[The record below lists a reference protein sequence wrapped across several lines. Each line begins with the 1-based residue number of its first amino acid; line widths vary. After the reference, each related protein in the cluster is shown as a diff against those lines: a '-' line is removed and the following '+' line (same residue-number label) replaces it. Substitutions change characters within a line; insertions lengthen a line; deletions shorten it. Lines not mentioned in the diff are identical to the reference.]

1 MAENDKCRAIHN
13 VFKLIKACQLSFKY
27 QTEPL
32 YFTID
37 KNSKYTWPVEYL
49 DFNDYEDKQTIVVIL
64 NKDIKRG
71 GPRLLQTDIERLQRI
86 CNETHVNDKTPRT
99 GVYVFD
105 FDCMID
111 ARKAFS
117 DFHKNLMETFTVK
130 PFINF
135 LREEVC
141 QTCVP
146 EDPKEINP
154 WQFIGIQC
162 EEFLKQST
170 SIVYRDY
177 EYYITSMV
185 FGFQNADWFTWPIKF
200 IKSLSI
206 EPDEDNKWVLK
217 EYSDGFKLLDK
228 VKMKTYE
235 VLHRDLIDE
244 KKSDIPKLMVI
255 RNPAE
260 NDAQGRGLNFILE
273 RTACIIQGLNVFIVT
288 KGGLLVKTVAI
299 ADGVYDF
306 YSTYK
311 HFYVKNPGD
320 IPSDQEL
327 TKELLNHRVQFI
339 DPR

>member
-1 MAENDKCRAIHN
+1 MEEKDKCQAIHN
-13 VFKLIKACQLSFKY
+13 VFKLIKACQLSFKH

-37 KNSKYTWPVEYL
+37 KTSKYTWPVEYL
-49 DFNDYEDKQTIVVIL
+49 HFNDYGDKQTIVVIL
-64 NKDIKRG
+64 NKNIKSDE
-71 GPRLLQTDIERLQRI
+71 PRLLQTDIERLQYI
-86 CNETHVNDKTPRT
+86 CNKTHIYDKTPRT

-117 DFHKNLMETFTVK
+117 DFHYNLMNTFTVK

-141 QTCVP
+141 QTCFSKVS
-146 EDPKEINP
+146 ENINP
-154 WQFIGIQC
+154 LQFIGIQC

-170 SIVYRDY
+170 SIVYRGY

-200 IKSLSI
+200 FKSLSM
-206 EPDEDNKWVLK
+206 ELDEDNKWALK
-217 EYSDGFKLLDK
+217 EYSAGFKLLDE

-235 VLHRDLIDE
+235 VLHRDLRDE

-260 NDAQGRGLNFILE
+260 NDAQGSGLNFMLE
-273 RTACIIQGLNVFIVT
+273 RTACIRGLNVFIAT
-288 KGGLLVKTVAI
+288 KGGFLVKTVAI

-306 YSTYK
+306 YSTYE

-327 TKELLNHRVQFI
+327 TNELLHHLVKFI